1 MIIAITIIC
10 ITIWGDLRSD
20 AKQPGFP
27 PGPLSALL
35 RPTSGI
41 GLALRKK
48 ERRSRSFSSGGRDR
62 HTHGN
67 TYTYHYMYM
76 CVCIYIYIYIY
87 IYNIAIHTYIY
98 IYTYTHRSEQGP
110 ADLGLQHHA
119 LRVDLRGVLDLS
131 HYALLGWLVVL
142 LCLLLSLVLYCN
154 HIRVLVCI

>member
-1 MIIAITIIC
+1 MYYYLGGLEKRRQATRIPTR
-10 ITIWGDLRSD
+10 T
-20 AKQPGFP
+20 
-27 PGPLSALL
+27 ALGSPKADQWD
-35 RPTSGI
+35 RPRASKERAS
-41 GLALRKK
+41 LALVFFWRTG
-48 ERRSRSFSSGGRDR
+48 ST
-62 HTHGN
+62 HTWQYVYIPLYVH
-67 TYTYHYMYM
+67 
-76 CVCIYIYIYIY
+76 VCMYIYIY